1 MKILLSFLF
10 MIVSLVANEFY
21 AVIQPIKTYNVKSS
35 VSGAVVFANSKREQ
49 QIINNKFIVRID
61 DKINKIELAQARF
74 KLRNLEEILKLQK
87 ETLESYNKVASKSK
101 VEKYAQ
107 KITLLNTLNSI
118 SDLKVKIKIL
128 EDQIV
133 KKNISANG
141 VFLSEVLVEKGD
153 YVNPGT
159 ALYTAYDLSSG
170 KLEIY
175 IPIDKAKEYKNK
187 TIYIDGKKT
196 DLKINKLSRVADSKH
211 ISSYKCE
218 IILKDVKEFSK
229 LVKIEFK

>member
-10 MIVSLVANEFY
+10 TIVSLVANEFY